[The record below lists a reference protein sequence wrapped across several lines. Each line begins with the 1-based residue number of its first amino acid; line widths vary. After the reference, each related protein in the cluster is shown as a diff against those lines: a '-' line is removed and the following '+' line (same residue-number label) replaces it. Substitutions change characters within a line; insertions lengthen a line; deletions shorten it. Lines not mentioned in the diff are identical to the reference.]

1 MKVWIDHDLCTGD
14 GLCEEHCG
22 AAFTMVDGISHVR
35 SSDGRLHPSLVAME
49 VADTLID
56 DVLDAVEDC
65 PGECIFVD
73 A

>member
-22 AAFTMVDGISHVR
+22 ATFHLVDGIAHVR
-35 SSDGRLHPSLVAME
+35 DTSGRLQPSLNAVE
-49 VADTLID
+49 VPDALID

>member
-22 AAFTMVDGISHVR
+22 TTFQMVDGISHVR
-35 SSDGRLHPSLVAME
+35 STDGRLHPSMVA
-49 VADTLID
+49 VDVDGACID
-56 DVLDAVEDC
+56 KVLDAAEDC
-65 PGECIFVD
+65 PGECIFID